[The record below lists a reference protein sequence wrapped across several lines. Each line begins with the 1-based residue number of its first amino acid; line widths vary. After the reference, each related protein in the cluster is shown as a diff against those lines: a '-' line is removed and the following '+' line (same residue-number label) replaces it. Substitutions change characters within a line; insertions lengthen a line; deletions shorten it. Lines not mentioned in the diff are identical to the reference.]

1 MKIVTDMYLE
11 DFEFWGGAKALAELL
26 TNDEMDAIEE
36 YLEDTYE
43 ELTATELND
52 IFWFGD
58 DEIANVLGYED
69 EEQMWDKLLERKR
82 T

>member
-26 TNDEMDAIEE
+26 
-36 YLEDTYE
+36 TYE